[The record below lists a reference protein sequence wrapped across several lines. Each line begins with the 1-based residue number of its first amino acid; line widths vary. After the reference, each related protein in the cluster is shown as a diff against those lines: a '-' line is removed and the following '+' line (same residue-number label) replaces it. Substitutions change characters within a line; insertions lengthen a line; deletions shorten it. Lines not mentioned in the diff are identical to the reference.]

1 MLDIAGINTYNKQLL
16 YEAIM
21 YKKLV
26 KFIKNNM
33 QSNSEQFCMRI
44 PKDLKKILGK
54 SAKSQRVALPDYA
67 RAIIAGAILPDVLET
82 KLKEITCEWI
92 TKQGKDSI
100 EVHFGEKIK
109 RLKEIVEIA
118 SYAIEETEKLQQ
130 KFIDIE
136 VEYLNEINSKL
147 H

>member
-1 MLDIAGINTYNKQLL
+1 
-16 YEAIM
+16 M
-21 YKKLV
+21 YKKIV
-26 KFIKNNM
+26 NFIKSNM
-33 QSNSEQFCMRI
+33 NSNTEQFSMRI
-44 PKDLKKILGK
+44 PSDLKKPLTK
-54 SAKSQRVALPDYA
+54 KAKSLRLPLPDYV
-67 RAIIAGAILPDVLET
+67 RAIMLNSILPEVLDSELE
-82 KLKEITCEWI
+82 KVTCEWI

-100 EVHFGEKIK
+100 EIHFGEKIK
-109 RLKEIVEIA
+109 KLKEIVDIA

>member
-1 MLDIAGINTYNKQLL
+1 MF
-16 YEAIM
+16 
-21 YKKLV
+21 KKLT

-33 QSNSEQFCMRI
+33 DSKSEQFSIRI
-44 PKDLKKILGK
+44 PKDLKNILIRCSK
-54 SAKSQRVALPDYA
+54 TQRLPLPDYV
-67 RAIIAGAILPDVLET
+67 RAIIVNSILPEILDSE
-82 KLKEITCEWI
+82 LKKVTCEWI

-109 RLKEIVEIA
+109 RLKEIAQIA

>member
-1 MLDIAGINTYNKQLL
+1 
-16 YEAIM
+16 M
-21 YKKLV
+21 YKKIV
-26 KFIKNNM
+26 NFIKNNM
-33 QSNSEQFCMRI
+33 NSNTEQFSMRI
-44 PKDLKKILGK
+44 PNDLKKPLTK
-54 SAKSQRVALPDYA
+54 KAKSLRLPLPDYV
-67 RAIIAGAILPDVLET
+67 RAIMLNSILPEILDSE
-82 KLKEITCEWI
+82 LKKVTCEWI

-109 RLKEIVEIA
+109 KLKEIVDIA

>member
-1 MLDIAGINTYNKQLL
+1 MNSNT
-16 YEAIM
+16 
-21 YKKLV
+21 
-26 KFIKNNM
+26 
-33 QSNSEQFCMRI
+33 EQFSMRI
-44 PKDLKKILGK
+44 PNDLKKPLEK
-54 SAKSQRVALPDYA
+54 KAKSLRLPLPDYV
-67 RAIIAGAILPDVLET
+67 RAIMLNSILP
-82 KLKEITCEWI
+82 EILDSEFKKVICEWI

-109 RLKEIVEIA
+109 RLKEIAQIA

-136 VEYLNEINSKL
+136 VEYLNTINSKL

>member
-1 MLDIAGINTYNKQLL
+1 
-16 YEAIM
+16 M
-21 YKKLV
+21 YKKIIN
-26 KFIKNNM
+26 FIKNNM
-33 QSNSEQFCMRI
+33 NSNTEQFSMRI
-44 PKDLKKILGK
+44 PNDLKKPLTK
-54 SAKSQRVALPDYA
+54 KAKSLRLPLPDYV
-67 RAIIAGAILPDVLET
+67 RAIMLNSILPEILDSE
-82 KLKEITCEWI
+82 LKKVTCEWI

-100 EVHFGEKIK
+100 EIHFEEKIK
-109 RLKEIVEIA
+109 RLKEIVDIA

>member
-1 MLDIAGINTYNKQLL
+1 MF
-16 YEAIM
+16 
-21 YKKLV
+21 KKLI

-33 QSNSEQFCMRI
+33 DSKSEQFSIRI
-44 PKDLKKILGK
+44 PKDLKNILVKGSKI
-54 SAKSQRVALPDYA
+54 QRLPLPDYV
-67 RAIIAGAILPDVLET
+67 RAIIVNSILPEILDSE
-82 KLKEITCEWI
+82 LKKVTCEWI
-92 TKQGKDSI
+92 TKQGKNSI

-109 RLKEIVEIA
+109 RLQEIAQIA

>member
-1 MLDIAGINTYNKQLL
+1 
-16 YEAIM
+16 M
-21 YKKLV
+21 YKKLI

-33 QSNSEQFCMRI
+33 NSKSEQFSIRI
-44 PKDLKKILGK
+44 PKDLKNILVKGSK
-54 SAKSQRVALPDYA
+54 TQRLPLPDYV
-67 RAIIAGAILPDVLET
+67 RAIVVNSILPEILDSE
-82 KLKEITCEWI
+82 LKKVTCEWI

-100 EVHFGEKIK
+100 EIHFGEKIK
-109 RLKEIVEIA
+109 RLKEIVDIA

>member
-1 MLDIAGINTYNKQLL
+1 
-16 YEAIM
+16 M
-21 YKKLV
+21 YKKLI

-33 QSNSEQFCMRI
+33 NSKSEQFSIRI
-44 PKDLKKILGK
+44 PKDLKNILVKGSK
-54 SAKSQRVALPDYA
+54 TQRLPLPDYV
-67 RAIIAGAILPDVLET
+67 RAIVVNSILPEILDSE
-82 KLKEITCEWI
+82 LKKVTCEWI
-92 TKQGKDSI
+92 AKQGKDSI
-100 EVHFGEKIK
+100 EIHFGEKIK
-109 RLKEIVEIA
+109 RLKEIAQIA